1 MDRIHWRKV
10 GFIAGCIAAGAVAT
24 KVLTSDRAKKIYT
37 NATAVA
43 LRTKDSIMTEVSKIK
58 EEADDIVAEAKD
70 LNEQKAKKE
79 NEIIEDTSKEN
90 QE

>member
-10 GFIAGCIAAGAVAT
+10 GFIVGCVAAGAVAA
-24 KVLTSDRAKKIYT
+24 KALTSDCAKKFYT
-37 NATAVA
+37 NVTAAA
-43 LRTKDSIMTEVSKIK
+43 LRTKDSIMTEVTKIK

-70 LNEQKAKKE
+70 LNEQKAEKE
-79 NEIIEDTSKEN
+79 NEIIEDTSEEN